1 MPRFVPGRVGRVDAA
16 TLAGLVERLAAA
28 GVPLAELGLREP
40 GLRGAFFRLTGREL
54 GE

>member
-1 MPRFVPGRVGRVDAA
+1 VGLDAIPA
-16 TLAGLVERLAAA
+16 IARRLAAA
-28 GVPLAELGLREP
+28 GVPLAELRLREP